1 MRYLM
6 RKGSHFA
13 LCVGSTTE
21 IRRLGYDDWK
31 TAKSKLK
38 VTYLYRREIAEALGL
53 PISCVIVDADEIEEI
68 K

>member
-13 LCVGSTTE
+13 LCVGGMME
-21 IRRLGYDDWK
+21 VRKLGYDDWK

-53 PISCVIVDADEIEEI
+53 PINCVIVDSDEIEEME
-68 K
+68 